1 VPHYFGNLSPV
12 LGPADL
18 PGVPHGALQPGALL
32 LEQRMGFIRELQYRG
47 IGRCRVPANSQQQFD
62 RCPARELVE
71 IDAGQFAKFRC
82 GGSVLSLAHSLEPL
96 TAGHDLP
103 PVGSFPLRNLLG
115 VDLTKLMLAVR
126 PAAGVHTARDHR
138 CLGFAVPDLAW
149 RVIPALPE
157 FDGFYVVGQ
166 FPHSAKPSP
175 PRRFQSG

>member
-1 VPHYFGNLSPV
+1 MPSPPRCNSSASLWQTSVLRAGNRGPALAQGRKSSIPVLPHYFENLSPV
-12 LGPADL
+12 LSPADL
-18 PGVPHGALQPGALL
+18 PSVPHGALQPGALL

-103 PVGSFPLRNLLG
+103 PLGSFPLRNLLG

-126 PAAGVHTARDHR
+126 PAAGIHTARD
-138 CLGFAVPDLAW
+138 
-149 RVIPALPE
+149 
-157 FDGFYVVGQ
+157 
-166 FPHSAKPSP
+166 
-175 PRRFQSG
+175 RRPWL